1 MSTKPSLFQYA
12 MFILAAFLAIFVAYD
27 TATEYFEQKRVM
39 EYKQHHADAV
49 KSITVKS
56 PNGNHELEPSSH
68 FIGECSDM
76 DLSDS
81 TVYLVAVSE
90 CVGRVRG
97 FIEGHNL
104 MISMLRMAGNNNAR
118 NAQLFCVGPNVEASD
133 VVTSIMDWSDAN
145 YAEYANTVDAAD
157 PSSLA
162 TIIMIKALKANYA
175 CANT

>member
-12 MFILAAFLAIFVAYD
+12 TFVLATILAIVAVYN
-27 TATEYFEQKRVM
+27 TANNYFEKQRAL
-39 EYKQHHADAV
+39 EYKQYHLTAV
-49 KSITVKS
+49 KSIGVKA
-56 PNGNHELEPSSH
+56 PNNNHELDPSAH
-68 FIGECSDM
+68 FIGECSGM

-104 MISMLRMAGNNNAR
+104 MVSMLRMADNNNAK
-118 NAQLFCVGPNVEASD
+118 NAQLFCVDSNVEAAV

-145 YAEYANTVDAAD
+145 YTEYANTVEAAD
-157 PSSLA
+157 PASLA

>member
-1 MSTKPSLFQYA
+1 MSTKPSIFQYA
-12 MFILAAFLAIFVAYD
+12 MFVLATILAIVAVYN
-27 TATEYFEQKRVM
+27 TSTNYFEKKRAL
-39 EYKQHHADAV
+39 EHKQQHGAAV
-49 KSITVKS
+49 KNIEVKA
-56 PNGNHELEPSSH
+56 PNGTHELEPSAH

-76 DLSDS
+76 DLSDP

-104 MISMLRMAGNNNAR
+104 MISMMGMASNSNTKKL
-118 NAQLFCVGPNVEASD
+118 QLFCVGPNVEAAD
-133 VVTSIMDWSDAN
+133 VVTSIMDWSDSN
-145 YAEYANTVDAAD
+145 YVEYANTVETAD

-162 TIIMIKALKANYA
+162 TIIMIKALKANYT